1 MVFCDEDVYKNFLCR
16 FQVLDEDD
24 HRNFHNFFLVQ
35 ALLGHIFQ
43 IYVSCHGDDH
53 KNVHNWFPV
62 QHGHISLVFGN
73 DCKNYHNYFLVQAL
87 HGHIFYALISCGDGG
102 QKNFQAQALARL
114 L

>member
-1 MVFCDEDVYKNFLCR
+1 MVST
-16 FQVLDEDD
+16 
-24 HRNFHNFFLVQ
+24 
-35 ALLGHIFQ
+35 GHLT
-43 IYVSCHGDDH
+43 
-53 KNVHNWFPV
+53 FP
-62 QHGHISLVFGN
+62 